1 MGQDRNVYTVDF
13 KDVHQH
19 EEIHKALKEGLNFPN
34 YYGANLDALWDCLT
48 DFIDNDVEIISVPAS
63 FQSEKQSAGA
73 NDPGPQFVFFISS
86 EYYSFHS
93 SFVWIPIVVAGIR
106 KTCCSLQQDMVPPL
120 SWRYVIIK
128 RICKKKA
135 LAGKSEA
142 KEAT

>member
-63 FQSEKQSAGA
+63 FLPAG
-73 NDPGPQFVFFISS
+73 
-86 EYYSFHS
+86 
-93 SFVWIPIVVAGIR
+93 
-106 KTCCSLQQDMVPPL
+106 CS
-120 SWRYVIIK
+120 
-128 RICKKKA
+128 
-135 LAGKSEA
+135 
-142 KEAT
+142 